1 LRLDVESSGEDSRT
15 NPEGTRPVPIDSDA
29 LASSITGLAQLSP
42 VGGGLERALEQ
53 VIEETDRVLA
63 VDGAGLMLLTEE
75 DVLRYAVASDERGR
89 LLETIQEQ
97 VGEGPCV
104 DAFDGTEP
112 TVAADVTADRR
123 WPSFG
128 RLARQH
134 QLVGVLGVAV
144 GLENGA
150 VGTLNV
156 YSTEPHEWDD
166 GEIEAIQ
173 AYARIVASVL
183 RMAADAQLQGKVA
196 AQLQY
201 ALDHRVIVEQAKG
214 VLMEREGIDQRAAFE
229 LLRRSARSNRERVLN
244 VARRVVSGEP
254 LERPTSSL

>member
-1 LRLDVESSGEDSRT
+1 M
-15 NPEGTRPVPIDSDA
+15 PIDSDA

-42 VGGGLERALEQ
+42 DGGGLEQALEQ
-53 VIEETDRVLA
+53 VVEETDRVLA
-63 VDGAGLMLLTEE
+63 VDGAGLMLLTED
-75 DVLRYAVASDERGR
+75 DVLRYAAASDERGR

-104 DAFDGTEP
+104 DAYDRGESA
-112 TVAADVTADRR
+112 VAADVTSDPR
-123 WPSFG
+123 WPSFA

-134 QLVGVLGVAV
+134 RLVGVLGVPV
-144 GLENGA
+144 ELERGT

-156 YSTEPHEWDD
+156 YSTERHEWDD

-183 RMAADAQLQGKVA
+183 RMAVDAHMQGRVA
-196 AQLQY
+196 EQLQY

-214 VLMEREGIDQRAAFE
+214 VLMERQGVDQRAAFE
-229 LLRRSARSNRERVLN
+229 LLRKTARSNRERVID
-244 VARRVVSGEP
+244 VARRVVSGAP
-254 LERPTSSL
+254 LEPPASSR